1 MEQKM
6 IMVSIIILAILLII
20 LSYCIG
26 FAKGFNKAKSI
37 DNEILEE
44 LAKKYKGYL

>member
-6 IMVSIIILAILLII
+6 IMVSIITLAILLII

-26 FAKGFNKAKSI
+26 YVKGFNKAKLI
-37 DNEILEE
+37 DDEILEE
-44 LAKKYKGYL
+44 LEKKYKGSF